1 MKRPWMPLY
10 VADYRAK
17 TTHLG
22 AVEHGIYL
30 LLIMHY
36 WQEGGL
42 PNDDRLLA
50 RIACATDTEWR
61 RSKPIIE
68 AFFEPGWK
76 HGRIEEELAKA
87 ADISSKRRASAEAM
101 HSKRH
106 ASAPA
111 NAHASASHTSH
122 FTHHQS
128 QEVKNFSGIVE
139 KKANGWS
146 PPRHGATGKG
156 RVYIE
161 FGTAEWSQY
170 AEDYRGVHGED
181 PRPNDHGGKWFKT
194 LGERAA

>member
-22 AVEHGIYL
+22 ALEHGIYI

-36 WQEGGL
+36 WQEGSL

-50 RIACATDTEWR
+50 RIACATDAEWR
-61 RSKPIIE
+61 RTKPLIE

-76 HGRIEEELAKA
+76 HGRIEDELAKA
-87 ADISSKRRASAEAM
+87 ADITLKRRASAEQM
-101 HSKRH
+101 HVNRH
-106 ASAPA
+106 AIADA
-111 NAHASASHTSH
+111 KAHAKASHTSH
-122 FTHHQS
+122 FTHHQ
-128 QEVKNFSGIVE
+128 EKETKTFSNVG
-139 KKANGWS
+139 KPKANGWS

-161 FGTAEWSQY
+161 SGSQEWRQY
-170 AEDYRGVHGED
+170 AEDWRNVHGTD
-181 PRPNDHGGKWFKT
+181 PTANEHGGKWFKT
-194 LGERAA
+194 LGEKSA